1 MTDLQ
6 TLLQESIAKG
16 ISYAEYQ
23 ATGDAL
29 FAEKKTSPTDVEAA
43 APKMLEYTN
52 LNFAR
57 MHRLD
62 KTIKIGAELQATIS
76 QIQRP
81 VVVLVI
87 SEVWCGDAAQNLPM
101 LAKMADA
108 APNLELKIVW
118 RDSNLPLIDAYP
130 TRGGRS
136 IPKVVL
142 VDAQNHEELAVWG
155 ARPAAAQA
163 LVDAHKADPQESYE
177 DFVKSL
183 HLWYTKDKTVCQQS
197 EFQAIFARLLAEN
210 KI

>member
-6 TLLQESIAKG
+6 TLLQASIAKS
-16 ISYAEYQ
+16 ISYADYQ
-23 ATGDAL
+23 ATGQAL
-29 FAEKKTSPTDVEAA
+29 FAENKTSPTDVAPA

-57 MHRLD
+57 MSRLD
-62 KTIKIGAELQATIS
+62 KTIKIGAPLQAVIS
-76 QIQRP
+76 QIKKP
-81 VVVLVI
+81 IVLLVI
-87 SEVWCGDAAQNLPM
+87 AEVWCGDAAQNLPM

-108 APNLELKIVW
+108 AANIELKIVW

-130 TRGGRS
+130 TRGGRA
-136 IPKVVL
+136 IPKVIV
-142 VDAQNHEELAVWG
+142 VDAQSYQELAVWG

-183 HLWYTKDKTVCQQS
+183 HLWYTKDKTAGQQS
-197 EFQAIFARLLAEN
+197 EFQAIFAQLLADN

>member
-6 TLLQESIAKG
+6 TLLQSSIAKG

-23 ATGDAL
+23 ATGEAL
-29 FAEKKTSPTDVEAA
+29 FAENKTSPTDVEAA
-43 APKMLEYTN
+43 TPKMLEYTK

-57 MHRLD
+57 MSRLD
-62 KTIKIGAELQATIS
+62 KTIKIGAPLQAVLS
-76 QIQRP
+76 QIKKP
-81 VVVLVI
+81 LVLLVI
-87 SEVWCGDAAQNLPM
+87 AEVWCGDAAQNLPM
-101 LAKMADA
+101 LAKMAEA
-108 APNLELKIVW
+108 AENIELKIVW

-136 IPKVVL
+136 IPKAVL
-142 VDAQNHEELAVWG
+142 VDAQSYEELAVWG

-183 HLWYTKDKTVCQQS
+183 HLWYTKDKTACQQS
-197 EFQAIFARLLAEN
+197 EFQAIFAQLLAAN